1 MKDVN
6 GWPALIGRTSGAVNF
21 VITIETDG
29 ALIAAIR
36 NVVNPEKLGLRHT
49 D

>member
-1 MKDVN
+1 VKDVN
-6 GWPALIGRTSGAVNF
+6 GWPALVGRTSAGISL

-29 ALIAAIR
+29 TRITTIR
-36 NVVNPEKLGLRHT
+36 NVVNPDKLVLRHV